1 FNKIQKARISQVFYF
16 HSPIVSVKL
25 ETNVNYLIHNC
36 EQKSYY
42 FSSHTY
48 RKGFSRE
55 KTDSQ
60 CQHANHRKLH
70 SCTSLPHRARGRAAD
85 RSRQEQ
91 SPRPSRCHH
100 DPGRLSSWLTGFGGL
115 RPRMASG
122 RA

>member
-1 FNKIQKARISQVFYF
+1 KDSYSHPPPLPSGAHRFAPDPIYRFNKIQKARISQVFYF

-70 SCTSLPHRARGRAAD
+70 SCTSLPHRARGRAA
-85 RSRQEQ
+85 
-91 SPRPSRCHH
+91 H
-100 DPGRLSSWLTGFGGL
+100 
-115 RPRMASG
+115 
-122 RA
+122 